1 MCIRDRVII
10 NQAYQYMLVNAL
22 FFIPLTGV
30 NAIRLLIQG
39 MGYSKL
45 AMFAGVFEMVARGVT
60 GLVLVPAFGF
70 IAACFASPIAWIMAD
85 FFLILAYRRVMR
97 QVRRWGK

>member
-1 MCIRDRVII
+1 
-10 NQAYQYMLVNAL
+10 
-22 FFIPLTGV
+22 
-30 NAIRLLIQG
+30 

-70 IAACFASPIAWIMAD
+70 YRCLLCQPDCLDHGGFIPDPRLPQGDETSAPLGKVTALQAVTEQFKPD
-85 FFLILAYRRVMR
+85 GLAFT
-97 QVRRWGK
+97 WK

>member
-1 MCIRDRVII
+1 
-10 NQAYQYMLVNAL
+10 
-22 FFIPLTGV
+22 
-30 NAIRLLIQG
+30 

-85 FFLILAYRRVMR
+85 SFPDPRLPQGDETSAPLGKVTALQAVTEQFKPDGLAFT
-97 QVRRWGK
+97 WK